1 MNWRW
6 IETPAIDAS
15 TNMAVDQALLENS
28 INIRQPL
35 IRFYSWE
42 GKPASFG
49 YFQKFSDVL
58 KMTQLRPLVRRPTG
72 GGVVEHASD
81 WTYSVIIPKSH
92 EWWSITAEQSY
103 ERIHKWCRDS
113 LMSIGISAS
122 LAPEKDSS
130 GPGSCF
136 IGAEKDD
143 LLSGGKKIAGIL
155 IENFIS
161 GDSLRATVMGL
172 GINVNQTAFES
183 LPQAQS
189 LQLITGQVYDLEP
202 LVAQLIERLVGFFDA
217 AVFEDPQLHA
227 RYESRL
233 FRKGERSAFI
243 YDGQQFEGELQG
255 VSADGGCLIVR
266 EGQLVKYDTVLLKWL
281 Y

>member
-1 MNWRW
+1 LNHFKL
-6 IETPAIDAS
+6 IKIDATPS
-15 TNMAVDQALLENS
+15 TSSLLREMHAQKLLSGPTIVWAKHQTQGRGQRDRAWISPPGENITLSVYSPLEGFRAQDAARLNMAASMLLIDWLAALDL
-28 INIRQPL
+28 PDL
-35 IRFYSWE
+35 C
-42 GKPASFG
+42 
-49 YFQKFSDVL
+49 V
-58 KMTQLRPLVRRPTG
+58 
-72 GGVVEHASD
+72 
-81 WTYSVIIPKSH
+81 
-92 EWWSITAEQSY
+92 
-103 ERIHKWCRDS
+103 KWPND
-113 LMSIGISAS
+113 I
-122 LAPEKDSS
+122 
-130 GPGSCF
+130 
-136 IGAEKDD
+136 
-143 LLSGGKKIAGIL
+143 LSGGKKIAGIL

-202 LVAQLIERLVGFFDA
+202 LVAQLIERLVGFFDT